1 MEENNISRTEVPV
14 GAVSGTPTSEMG
26 QLVDL
31 PIPEEPRK
39 KTGKLVGL
47 AMLIVLLIGGGVFAG
62 IKLLKKD
69 ENSEKPTAVEPM
81 DVDGEFAMRFL
92 RLENNQKNMIYS
104 PLSIKYGLSLLK
116 DGADGTTKS
125 EIEDVLGEEEVTKYQ
140 NIEEKLSLANAVFI
154 RDSFSPYV
162 AESYKEV
169 VTSRY
174 NSELILDKF
183 QSAAIMDNWV
193 SEKTFGLIKEVGM
206 DIDEKTEM
214 VLANALAIQMEWAT
228 KFNGTTLGR
237 NFYKADGSEVEA
249 TTLAFDETKSENVAY
264 YKDENVTMATIDLE
278 ALEDG
283 TQLEFIAVM
292 PEGALL
298 DYAKTASVRSVMEME
313 AKKTKASATKDG
325 VDLYIPKFKFEH
337 KLDFM
342 NDLKKLGIQDAFSI
356 ENANFAAMVDLVK
369 MKQDF
374 GNDYNIYVSQAIH
387 KANIDF
393 SEKGIKAAAVTAF
406 AMRMEATAMMDE
418 PEPVVVRIDRPF
430 LFMIVDKETKEVWFV
445 GTMYE
450 PNLWEEEEVVDPFE
464 WMGF

>member
-1 MEENNISRTEVPV
+1 
-14 GAVSGTPTSEMG
+14 
-26 QLVDL
+26 
-31 PIPEEPRK
+31 
-39 KTGKLVGL
+39 
-47 AMLIVLLIGGGVFAG
+47 
-62 IKLLKKD
+62 
-69 ENSEKPTAVEPM
+69 
-81 DVDGEFAMRFL
+81 
-92 RLENNQKNMIYS
+92 
-104 PLSIKYGLSLLK
+104 
-116 DGADGTTKS
+116 
-125 EIEDVLGEEEVTKYQ
+125 
-140 NIEEKLSLANAVFI
+140 
-154 RDSFSPYV
+154 
-162 AESYKEV
+162 
-169 VTSRY
+169 
-174 NSELILDKF
+174 
-183 QSAAIMDNWV
+183 
-193 SEKTFGLIKEVGM
+193 
-206 DIDEKTEM
+206 M